1 MPAGNRRPRGRAGTA
16 QVGATASSTS
26 PQDQSLTGP
35 SRNSALLTKVPAS
48 LSSEGFSCSM
58 DSRLL
63 PLPSRGTPLPR
74 ADSSGPSVHQGVDWT
89 CLLWF
94 PGSPRSPPP
103 WRQGVNPGL
112 RGAKDSDHPGRA
124 APETLP
130 ETAAPDP
137 LRLTPFPAAKSP
149 ARPHLTQYKQRP
161 PDSLKDDPRR
171 PRRPALLTLKGPL

>member
-89 CLLWF
+89 CLM
-94 PGSPRSPPP
+94 
-103 WRQGVNPGL
+103 
-112 RGAKDSDHPGRA
+112 
-124 APETLP
+124 
-130 ETAAPDP
+130 
-137 LRLTPFPAAKSP
+137 PFPALVSRIP
-149 ARPHLTQYKQRP
+149 TFSTSLETGRQSRTQG
-161 PDSLKDDPRR
+161 S
-171 PRRPALLTLKGPL
+171 